1 MHQLGDFDLIIL
13 NDVSG
18 FDLSLSKMQQL
29 ERYVCDFGGGLV
41 MLAANTPMPQ
51 AATTERR
58 WDDCCQ

>member
-29 ERYVCDFGGGLV
+29 ERYVCDFGGG
-41 MLAANTPMPQ
+41 
-51 AATTERR
+51 R
-58 WDDCCQ
+58 